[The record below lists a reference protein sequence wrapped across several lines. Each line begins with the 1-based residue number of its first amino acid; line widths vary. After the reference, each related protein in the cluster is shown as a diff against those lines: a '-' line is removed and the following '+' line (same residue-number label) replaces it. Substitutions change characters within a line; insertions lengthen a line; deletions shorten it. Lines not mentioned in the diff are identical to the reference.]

1 MTRVAAVALAIA
13 VVAVACGS
21 GRGPGRPYGLH
32 EVERAFERHH
42 VDTGQFGD
50 LTDRRLPD
58 ALARTDL
65 KNDVVV
71 GFAWGRRVSV
81 WVFAS
86 EDAAASR
93 RSLGRKFEPPVRVLQ
108 KGNVLVG
115 ADWPYLP
122 RAELR
127 RVRAALGDLH

>member
-1 MTRVAAVALAIA
+1 VTRALAGALAVAA
-13 VVAVACGS
+13 VAVACGS
-21 GRGPGRPYGLH
+21 GRGPGHPYGLH

-42 VDTGQFGD
+42 VDTGRFGD

-58 ALARTDL
+58 ALSRADL
-65 KNDVVV
+65 KKDVVV

-81 WVFAS
+81 WVFSS
-86 EDAAASR
+86 EGAAAAR
-93 RSLGRKFEPPVRVLQ
+93 LSLGRKLEPPVRVLR

-122 RAELR
+122 RNELR
-127 RVRAALGDLH
+127 RVRAALGDLD